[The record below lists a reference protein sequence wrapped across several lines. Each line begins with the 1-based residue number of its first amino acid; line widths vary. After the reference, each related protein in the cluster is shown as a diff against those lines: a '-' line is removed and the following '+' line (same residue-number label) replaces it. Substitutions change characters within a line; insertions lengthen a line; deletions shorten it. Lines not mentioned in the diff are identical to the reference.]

1 MTLIKSISGIRGTI
15 GGTPGNAL
23 TPIDIVKFTYAYC
36 EKLRERRPVPNGD
49 RYKVVVG
56 KDARMSGDM
65 VENLVC
71 GTLMACGVDVLKI
84 GLAST
89 PTTELAVTFSKADGG
104 IILTASHN
112 PKQWNA
118 LKLLNEKGEF
128 LNAAEGQAILDC
140 AASEDFSFSE
150 VESLG
155 HISEH
160 DYTDEH
166 LDSVMA
172 LEAVDVDAIKKAGF
186 KIVLDAINSVGGIV
200 MPKLLERL
208 GVECIKLNCEPNGDF
223 AHNPEPLPENLEAL
237 RKAVVREKA
246 DMGISVDPD
255 VDRLALICENGDPF
269 VEENTL
275 VSIAEYLFAR
285 LSKKA
290 ENNGISLEEA
300 AFPYKPVSVSNLSS
314 TRGLRDVTE
323 KWGGKYFASAVGEVN
338 VTTKMKETGAI
349 IGGEG
354 NGGVIYPESH
364 YGRDA
369 MVGIALFLS
378 CLAEKKMTM
387 TEFKASL
394 PRYQIAKNRIEL
406 SDSSMLEK
414 ILSELKKIYADENIN
429 DIDGVKISFESKKQ
443 WVHLRKS
450 NTEPIIRIYSE
461 APTMEEAVKLGED
474 VIAVANKI
482 IEG

>member
-15 GGTPGNAL
+15 GGRPGDAL
-23 TPIDIVKFTYAYC
+23 TPIDIVKFIYAYC
-36 EKLRERRPVPNGD
+36 EKLRERRPVPNGS

-56 KDARMSGDM
+56 KDARMSGEM
-65 VENLVC
+65 VENIVC
-71 GTLMACGVDVLKI
+71 GTLISCGVDVLKI

-89 PTTELAVTFSKADGG
+89 PTTELAVTFSNADGG

-128 LNAAEGQAILDC
+128 LNAVEGQAILEC
-140 AASEDFSFSE
+140 AEAGDFNFSE
-150 VESLG
+150 VDELG
-155 HISEH
+155 RISEH

-166 LDSVMA
+166 IDSVMA
-172 LEAVDVDAIKKAGF
+172 LEAVNVDAVRKAGF
-186 KIVLDAINSVGGIV
+186 KVVLDAINSVGGII

-208 GVECIKLNCEPNGDF
+208 GVECIKLNCEPTGDF
-223 AHNPEPLPENLEAL
+223 AHNPEPLPKNLETL
-237 RKAVVREKA
+237 SQAVVREKA
-246 DMGISVDPD
+246 DLGISVDPD
-255 VDRLALICENGDPF
+255 VDRLAFICENGEPF

-275 VSIAEYLFAR
+275 VAVAEYLFAR

-290 ENNGISLEEA
+290 ADKGLTIEQA
-300 AFPYKPVSVSNLSS
+300 ASPYKPVSVSNLSS
-314 TRGLRDVTE
+314 TMGLRDVTE

-338 VTTKMKETGAI
+338 VTTTMKETGAL

-354 NGGVIYPESH
+354 NGGVIYPASH

-369 MVGIALFLS
+369 MVGTALFLS
-378 CLAEKKMTM
+378 SLAEKGMKMT
-387 TEFKASL
+387 ELKASL
-394 PRYQIAKNRIEL
+394 PQYQIAKNRIEL
-406 SDSSMLEK
+406 SDPSMIEN

-429 DIDGVKISFESKKQ
+429 DIDGVKIIFEAKKQ

-461 APTMEEAVKLGED
+461 AATMDEAVRLGEE